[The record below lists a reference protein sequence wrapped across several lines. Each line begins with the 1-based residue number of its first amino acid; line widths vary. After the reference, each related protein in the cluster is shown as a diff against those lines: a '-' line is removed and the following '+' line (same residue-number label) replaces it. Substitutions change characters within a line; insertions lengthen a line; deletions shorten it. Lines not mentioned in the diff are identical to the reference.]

1 VTITITGFEERK
13 NEKSASSYWDTFYNT
28 VKSAIT
34 QSDTHI
40 VYKIKTVFN
49 TGDCK
54 EYETCRRYNEFESLL
69 TFLRAQPENECRA
82 IPPLPEKYLNN
93 QQQSVVEDR

>member
-1 VTITITGFEERK
+1 VTVTITGVEERK

-34 QSDTHI
+34 QSDTHT

-49 TGDCK
+49 TGDS
-54 EYETCRRYNEFESLL
+54 YETSRRYNEFESLL